1 MIPFL
6 LFLYLFVVCKAP
18 KIIKSLI
25 AEMLKPARELNNSDI
40 VGTQAVE
47 ETNIVTRLAVSK
59 VD

>member
-6 LFLYLFVVCKAP
+6 IILYLFVVCMAP

-25 AEMLKPARELNNSDI
+25 AEMLKPARELNNSD